1 MIRGTGSVTQDA
13 SQLAVLRCIARLNA
27 GGPARHVVWLQR
39 GLAARGHR
47 TRLVH
52 GQVQD
57 GEDDLSPFAYE
68 EPLDVVEIPDLG
80 RRIDILSD
88 WRAFRAVAHQI
99 TAFRPQIVHTHT
111 AKAGMVGRLAAVAR
125 RPSASRPRLVH
136 TFHGHVLTGYFNPP
150 LQAAVRWLER
160 RLGRH
165 ATDAIIVLSPRQ
177 RDDIVERFRIAPA
190 HRVHVVPL
198 GLDLMPFAE
207 PPTGQPLRAELGLS
221 DGTFLVGIVGRLAPV
236 KDHEL
241 FLRAASLL
249 ADRRPEAQFVVVG
262 GGPREPELRSLAA
275 DLGVGDRVHFL
286 GLRTDL
292 ARIYAGLDVLALT
305 SRHEG
310 TPLSI
315 LEAMAAGCPVVA
327 TAVGGVPDLLEREFS
342 GPVGHRTFQPSSRQ
356 RGLLVGER
364 TPEAVAATIE
374 RLMVEPT
381 LRRTLADEAR
391 RYVRRCH
398 GLDRL
403 LDDVEAV
410 YRRVLAEGGAG
421 PPGAAPSSSSL

>member
-1 MIRGTGSVTQDA
+1 VTENI
-13 SQLAVLRCIARLNA
+13 SPPAVLRCITRLNA
-27 GGPARHVVWLQR
+27 GGPTRHVVWLER
-39 GLAARGHR
+39 GLTARDHR
-47 TRLVH
+47 TRLLH

-57 GEDDLSPFAYE
+57 GEDDLGSLVRE
-68 EPLDVVEIPDLG
+68 GKLDVVEIPDLG
-80 RRIDILSD
+80 RRVDILSD
-88 WRAFRAVAHQI
+88 WKALRAVAHQI

-111 AKAGMVGRLAAVAR
+111 AKAGVVGRLAAVAR
-125 RPSASRPRLVH
+125 RPGASRPRLVH
-136 TFHGHVLTGYFNPP
+136 TFHGHVLTGYFNR
-150 LQAAVRWLER
+150 LEQAAIRWFER
-160 RLGRH
+160 RLGHH
-165 ATDAIIVLSPRQ
+165 ASDAIIVLSPHQ
-177 RDDIVERFRIAPA
+177 RHDIVERFRIAPA

-198 GLDLMPFAE
+198 GLDLAPFAGR
-207 PPTGQPLRAELGLS
+207 PTGPPLHDELGLPDES
-221 DGTFLVGIVGRLAPV
+221 FLVGIVGRLAPV

-241 FLRAASLL
+241 FLRAAGLL
-249 ADRRPEAQFVVVG
+249 ARRRPEARFVVVG

-292 ARIYAGLDVLALT
+292 ARIYAGLDALTLT

-327 TAVGGVPDLLEREFS
+327 TAVGGVPDLVESEFS

-364 TPEAVAATIE
+364 TPEAVAAALE
-374 RLMVEPT
+374 RLITEPP
-381 LRRTLADEAR
+381 LRHSLVDEAR
-391 RYVRRCH
+391 RYVRRFH

-403 LDDVEAV
+403 LDDVEEV

-421 PPGAAPSSSSL
+421 PPGGSPSSSSR